1 MQVGGTVMNHVRY
14 EDIMKGWREHMQNIK
29 FHPIYSFPTT
39 TSVTA
44 TTVDAAAADDCGK
57 EFVIPVDSP

>member
-1 MQVGGTVMNHVRY
+1 
-14 EDIMKGWREHMQNIK
+14 MQNIK